1 MFHPAAFFLALV
13 LTVAG
18 GVVTGWA
25 DAPAP
30 ADPALAQP
38 VDTNRITDVLDTA
51 TNVPPPES
59 PWTVGHGNLFQ
70 QDPGGPLVW
79 PPPPPVDPSR
89 AALGA
94 LDTATNEFEAPPLI
108 VTRITALPAAS
119 GLSATQVVE
128 RFERN
133 LLRERI
139 TLADRMYR
147 QGDSTNAVALLQ
159 DLNQYLRN
167 PRNRVLNLNRLAAYE
182 FRRQHY
188 EAAVTYMREA
198 GELENSDV
206 VTKIN
211 LSAVLMTVGRHDE
224 ALGVLLE
231 IYPIALERP
240 ALAFSVHFN
249 LACVYSLK
257 NDVAKALQ
265 NLAIAAQTD
274 PASTLASMGDPHL
287 DNTRT
292 DGRFVE
298 LTQALEDFLNR
309 NPRR

>member
-1 MFHPAAFFLALV
+1 M
-13 LTVAG
+13 
-18 GVVTGWA
+18 
-25 DAPAP
+25 
-30 ADPALAQP
+30 
-38 VDTNRITDVLDTA
+38 
-51 TNVPPPES
+51 
-59 PWTVGHGNLFQ
+59 
-70 QDPGGPLVW
+70 
-79 PPPPPVDPSR
+79 
-89 AALGA
+89 ALGA

-147 QGDSTNAVALLQ
+147 QGDSTNAVDLLK

-182 FRRQHY
+182 FRRQNY
-188 EAAVTYMREA
+188 EAAVGYMREA

-224 ALGVLLE
+224 ALGVLLD

-240 ALAFSVHFN
+240 ALSFSVHFN

-257 NDVAKALQ
+257 HDVGKALQ
-265 NLAIAAQTD
+265 NLAIAAETD

-309 NPRR
+309 APRR